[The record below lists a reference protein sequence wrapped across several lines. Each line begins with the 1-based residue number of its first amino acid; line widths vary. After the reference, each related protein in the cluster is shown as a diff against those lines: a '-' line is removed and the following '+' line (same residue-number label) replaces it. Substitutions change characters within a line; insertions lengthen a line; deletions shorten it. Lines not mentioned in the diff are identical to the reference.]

1 MAKANLKRLSDSNR
15 GVLQMLSKLLIGSNA
30 IHLLSILVF
39 PSQKM
44 MSRYGL
50 YYLIS
55 SVLSYL
61 SYSFLSA
68 TGSPQRTGGGA
79 TQTPDDLS
87 TGIHQ
92 YIVDYCYIS
101 VFVWLTTG
109 LISKSFWMAYWI
121 IPLYGLYKAFSI
133 ARRLFFS

>member
-15 GVLQMLSKLLIGSNA
+15 GVLALLSKLLIGSNA
-30 IHLLSILVF
+30 IHLLSLLIF
-39 PSQKM
+39 SSQRM

-61 SYSFLSA
+61 SYSFLLA
-68 TGSPQRTGGGA
+68 TGSPQKRNGA

-92 YIVDYCYIS
+92 YMVDYCYIS
-101 VFVWLTTG
+101 VFVWIATAL
-109 LISKSFWMAYWI
+109 LSRSFWMTYWV
-121 IPLYGLYKAFSI
+121 IPLYALYKALQL